1 MNSVK
6 SSSFL
11 GKTAVLLVVL
21 FMMMTFMLSCEKEL
35 NINYQDA
42 EAVYVIEGT
51 LNEDGCLVILSQTNN
66 MNGKTNSLPMK
77 DAKVTITMPDGS
89 TQQLPE
95 VAEHRFSAPIHAEAG
110 KTYGLK
116 VEVNGHTFTAQSQM
130 QKPMEDVKGQIFW
143 QKVATYNA
151 LVPRFTLT
159 DDSTME
165 NYYYCHVYRSNKSY
179 AWEVASDRWVTEK
192 HWLNYPIC
200 FISEDL
206 LKDNKPED
214 ADWMLYVGDTL
225 YYRFRSVDKDVFN
238 YLYALH
244 QSGSRAIN
252 PTSNIKGGCYGYFSA
267 FSEKTVF
274 LVLTEELLQ
283 HKISHLYTVDE

>member
-1 MNSVK
+1 MSSLK

-11 GKTAVLLVVL
+11 GKSAALLVFL
-21 FMMMTFMLSCEKEL
+21 FLMMTFMLSCEKEL
-35 NINYQDA
+35 DINYQDA

-66 MNGKTNSLPMK
+66 MNGKNNTLPMNN
-77 DAKVTITMPDGS
+77 AKVTITMPDGS

-116 VEVNGHTFTAQSQM
+116 VVVNGHTFTAQSQM
-130 QKPMEDVKGQIFW
+130 QKPMDDVKGRIIW
-143 QKVATYNA
+143 QKVATYDA

-214 ADWMLYVGDTL
+214 ADRMLYVGDTL

-244 QSGSRAIN
+244 QNGSRAIN

-283 HKISHLYTVDE
+283 HKISRLDTASE

>member
-1 MNSVK
+1 MNSVNI
-6 SSSFL
+6 SSFI
-11 GKTAVLLVVL
+11 GKTAALLVFL
-21 FMMMTFMLSCEKEL
+21 LMMMTFMLSCEKEL
-35 NINYQDA
+35 DINYQDA

-66 MNGKTNSLPMK
+66 MSGKTNSLPMK

-89 TQQLPE
+89 TLQLPE

-110 KTYGLK
+110 RTYGLK
-116 VEVNGHTFTAQSQM
+116 VEVNGHTFTAQSTM
-130 QKPMEDVKGQIFW
+130 QKPMDNVKGRIIW
-143 QKVATYNA
+143 QKVATYDA

-214 ADWMLYVGDTL
+214 ADRMLYVGDTL

-238 YLYALH
+238 YLYALR
-244 QSGSRAIN
+244 QNGSRAIN
-252 PTSNIKGGCYGYFSA
+252 PTSNIKGGCYG
-267 FSEKTVF
+267 
-274 LVLTEELLQ
+274 
-283 HKISHLYTVDE
+283 ISRLDTANE

>member
-1 MNSVK
+1 MSSLK

-11 GKTAVLLVVL
+11 GKSAALLVFL

-35 NINYQDA
+35 DINYQDA

-66 MNGKTNSLPMK
+66 MNGKNNTLPMN
-77 DAKVTITMPDGS
+77 DAVVTITMPDGS
-89 TQQLPE
+89 IQQLPE
-95 VAEHRFSAPIHAEAG
+95 VSKNRFSAPIHAEAG

-116 VEVNGHTFTAQSQM
+116 VVVNGHTFTAQSQM
-130 QKPMEDVKGQIFW
+130 QKPMEDVKGRIIW
-143 QKVATYNA
+143 QKVATYDA

-200 FISEDL
+200 FSSEDL

-214 ADWMLYVGDTL
+214 ADRMLYVGDTL

-244 QSGSRAIN
+244 QNGSRAIN

-274 LVLTEELLQ
+274 LVLTEELLK
-283 HKISHLYTVDE
+283 HKISRLDTPNE